1 MNFIEGSIMN
11 NTILISSLSTEKL
24 SALSE
29 ELGLSLNLEEMIRLK
44 NYFLDLGREPTDVE
58 LQAMGQ
64 AWSEHCCYKSSKLYL
79 KKYFENLRTENT
91 ILQMED
97 DAGVMGFNEEYAYV
111 LKMETHNHPSA
122 VEPYGGSATGVG
134 GILRDILCMGAQP
147 IAVLDSL
154 YFGTDFQDSVEGRLT
169 TRFVIENVVAGI
181 RDYGNRV
188 GIPTVSGSVNFHEKF
203 IGSPLVNAGC
213 LGVAKRSE
221 ISRSRVSK
229 AGEFLVLA
237 GGRTG
242 RDGIHGVNFAS
253 RIQDSKDKDRNR
265 AVQLGNPILKEP
277 LIHAVLEANEKKL
290 IAGMKDLGGGGL
302 SSSAGEMCLAGN
314 CGGEIFLDKV
324 ITKERGMEPWEIWI
338 SESQERMLLSVKE
351 ENLSALQAI
360 FSSWDVETSVIGRS
374 VNGKNMKLFFGK
386 DTVMDLPL
394 QFLTSGPI
402 YARPFRIKRELVKIY
417 PFPVEPGDYTEA
429 IKEVISDPNVCARF
443 NIVRQYDHTV
453 RGNSIVRPFTGT
465 PNSETHSDGN
475 VLKVLDDSME
485 GLVMTTGCNVN
496 ATSIDVYSG
505 TINSLSEALRN
516 IICSGGKPNSVVD
529 SLNFGNPENPDVLGH
544 FIESVRAI
552 SDFCKEMALPVVA
565 GNVSFYNNYNGIE
578 IPPVPNIMMV
588 GLIKDI
594 RKAISTEFKKPGNS
608 IAIIGSS
615 TYDLSGSV
623 YLNTIKYPSHG
634 FEKTIIPDLR
644 LLREKFLEC
653 VNENLIV
660 SAHDVS
666 SGGLISTILE
676 MCFGYELGA
685 TVDFSFISNSRSYNK
700 LFAEGGNRIVVEI
713 LPENVEKVKSILG
726 DVRMEVMGSVS
737 STRNIKVSDCGRVLI
752 DEDIAEFKNAW
763 ETGLDNII

>member
-1 MNFIEGSIMN
+1 MK
-11 NTILISSLSTEKL
+11 NTILISSLSSEKL

-29 ELGLSLNLEEMIRLK
+29 ELGLSLSLEEMIRLK
-44 NYFLDLGREPTDVE
+44 NYFLELGREPTDVE

-154 YFGTDFQDSVEGRLT
+154 YFGTDFQESAEGRLT
-169 TRFVIENVVAGI
+169 TRFVIENIVAGI

-302 SSSAGEMCLAGN
+302 SSSAG
-314 CGGEIFLDKV
+314 
-324 ITKERGMEPWEIWI
+324 
-338 SESQERMLLSVKE
+338 
-351 ENLSALQAI
+351 
-360 FSSWDVETSVIGRS
+360 
-374 VNGKNMKLFFGK
+374 
-386 DTVMDLPL
+386 
-394 QFLTSGPI
+394 
-402 YARPFRIKRELVKIY
+402 
-417 PFPVEPGDYTEA
+417 
-429 IKEVISDPNVCARF
+429 
-443 NIVRQYDHTV
+443 
-453 RGNSIVRPFTGT
+453 
-465 PNSETHSDGN
+465 
-475 VLKVLDDSME
+475 
-485 GLVMTTGCNVN
+485 
-496 ATSIDVYSG
+496 
-505 TINSLSEALRN
+505 
-516 IICSGGKPNSVVD
+516 
-529 SLNFGNPENPDVLGH
+529 
-544 FIESVRAI
+544 
-552 SDFCKEMALPVVA
+552 
-565 GNVSFYNNYNGIE
+565 
-578 IPPVPNIMMV
+578 
-588 GLIKDI
+588 
-594 RKAISTEFKKPGNS
+594 
-608 IAIIGSS
+608 
-615 TYDLSGSV
+615 
-623 YLNTIKYPSHG
+623 
-634 FEKTIIPDLR
+634 
-644 LLREKFLEC
+644 
-653 VNENLIV
+653 
-660 SAHDVS
+660 
-666 SGGLISTILE
+666 
-676 MCFGYELGA
+676 
-685 TVDFSFISNSRSYNK
+685 
-700 LFAEGGNRIVVEI
+700 
-713 LPENVEKVKSILG
+713 
-726 DVRMEVMGSVS
+726 
-737 STRNIKVSDCGRVLI
+737 
-752 DEDIAEFKNAW
+752 
-763 ETGLDNII
+763 

>member
-1 MNFIEGSIMN
+1 MK
-11 NTILISSLSTEKL
+11 NTILISSLSSEKL

-29 ELGLSLNLEEMIRLK
+29 ELGLSLSLEEMIRLK
-44 NYFLDLGREPTDVE
+44 NYFLELGREPTDVE

-154 YFGTDFQDSVEGRLT
+154 YFGTDFQESAEGRLT
-169 TRFVIENVVAGI
+169 TRFVIENIVAGI

-505 TINSLSEALRN
+505 TIYSLSEALRN
-516 IICSGGKPNSVVD
+516 IICSGGKPDSVVD
-529 SLNFGNPENPDVLGH
+529 SLNFGNPENPEVLGH

-552 SDFCKEMALPVVA
+552 SDFCREMALPVVA
-565 GNVSFYNNYNGIE
+565 GNVSFYNNYNGVE

-588 GLIKDI
+588 GLIKDV

-608 IAIIGSS
+608 IAILGSS

-623 YLNTIKYPSHG
+623 YLSTIKYPSYG
-634 FEKTIIPDLR
+634 FEKTVISDLR

-666 SGGLISTILE
+666 SGGLISAILE

-700 LFAEGGNRIVVEI
+700 FFAEGGNRIVVEI
-713 LPENVEKVKSILG
+713 LPENMEKVKSILG
-726 DVRMEVMGSVS
+726 DVRVEVMGSVS

-752 DEDIAEFKNAW
+752 DEDIAEFKKAW